1 MTVQAWN
8 EVAAHWADHV
18 WRAGI
23 AVLVATVLVTLV
35 WRLLKRWASAHF
47 GYALFLVPLMLLV
60 LPWPPITGFTFPDVV
75 RVGTIEEVWPGL
87 LGTARE
93 NASVAS
99 SEVASSIHGAG
110 SEPRSAE
117 PESGNGSNPAT
128 SDSQGTAI
136 VDADRTE
143 DRGAG
148 ATSGAWPLTGS
159 TLDGS
164 LDPGVAARGPGG
176 SLAGKLLLVW
186 LALVTVLLIR
196 FSIVQVRTHAIVR
209 SARDL
214 DVRSLPKGVREAI
227 RPLVRDGTRLTES
240 DAIQSPAAWGIFR
253 PTLVMPTGLTQE
265 LEPGELRW
273 VLCHELA
280 HLGRHDVA
288 VASVQ
293 RIVQILWFFHPVVWI
308 VGRQV
313 DRLRECAC
321 DEAALARCR
330 AGSRRGF
337 AEALVRLAERPE
349 LRIVS
354 TLPVQGLLGPKS
366 LLETR
371 ILRMLN
377 TRRNAH
383 SGLNWLSAPALLL
396 VGTTSILAANLTLAS
411 PEQSGRPWEH
421 GRPAVEKA
429 AVERADTEPAPTEK
443 QRTEKAIAEG
453 LAYLEAT
460 QAEDGG
466 WYAGRAAQEVGSN
479 DAFTP
484 VKDSGEFNRAG
495 ITGLAISAFVEAGQ
509 KQRPAVGRAI
519 DWLRGQQD
527 EDGCFGGTVGFLFN
541 PSHCVATLA
550 WLDFH
555 AGSED
560 PEVIAV
566 AQRATDYLHRTRNP
580 YRGWRYSK
588 HPDGDNDSF
597 VTSLAM
603 RTLLK
608 AKAFGCE
615 VERDALIGGLD
626 WLEDM
631 TSSETGRCG
640 YNVRGGPVSRIQATA
655 KTHPVEYT
663 EMLTAMAILVRL
675 DLDQDPL
682 DSKVIRDGALL
693 VAKAAPLWD
702 ELRGSVDYYHW
713 MYGTDALQKLGGFH
727 WNHWKKLLDGA
738 LLPNQEED
746 GSWRAIDAWSSKG
759 STVHATAVNTL
770 TLAMSAR

>member
-1 MTVQAWN
+1 M
-8 EVAAHWADHV
+8 
-18 WRAGI
+18 
-23 AVLVATVLVTLV
+23 
-35 WRLLKRWASAHF
+35 
-47 GYALFLVPLMLLV
+47 
-60 LPWPPITGFTFPDVV
+60 
-75 RVGTIEEVWPGL
+75 
-87 LGTARE
+87 
-93 NASVAS
+93 
-99 SEVASSIHGAG
+99 
-110 SEPRSAE
+110 
-117 PESGNGSNPAT
+117 
-128 SDSQGTAI
+128 
-136 VDADRTE
+136 
-143 DRGAG
+143 
-148 ATSGAWPLTGS
+148 
-159 TLDGS
+159 
-164 LDPGVAARGPGG
+164 
-176 SLAGKLLLVW
+176 W

-484 VKDSGEFNRAG
+484 VKD
-495 ITGLAISAFVEAGQ
+495 
-509 KQRPAVGRAI
+509 
-519 DWLRGQQD
+519 
-527 EDGCFGGTVGFLFN
+527 
-541 PSHCVATLA
+541 CVATLA

-560 PEVIAV
+560 PGVIAV